1 MYALTISK
9 ERQEQIIKIASSMCE
24 KQKRQ
29 YLASEANLLGYGGV
43 SLISRIT
50 GVSRVTIT
58 HAMHELDNDQ
68 FEQHCRQR
76 AVGGGRADHTDLNGE
91 LARAIEETVSGATY
105 GSPMTVLKWTP
116 LSLRK
121 ISRILEERYY
131 LKASHSTVKK
141 VLKKLGYS
149 RQANKKMEQVG
160 SPAPDRDEQ
169 FRYINSKAE
178 EFINAGQ
185 PVISVDTKKKENI
198 GNFKNQGSE
207 YRKSKDPRHVLDHDF
222 PIPELGKVAP
232 YGIYVLNENTGFINL
247 GTDHDT
253 AEFSVESIMR
263 WWEIVGKH
271 TYPDATKIFITC
283 DSGGSNSVNG
293 RLWKQQLTEFSR
305 ITGLEVHVSHFPAGA
320 SKWNKVEHRLFSY
333 ISKSWQGQPLIDIET
348 VIKLIGS
355 TTTTTG
361 LKVMCIPDY
370 NKYELGK
377 KVSDKEFKSLPIQYL
392 NDLGKRNYVINA
404 KECRE
409 VV

>member
-1 MYALTISK
+1 MFALTISK
-9 ERQEQIIKIASSMCE
+9 EKQEQIIKVAGTMCE

-29 YLASEANLLGYGGV
+29 YLASEAALLGYGGV

-50 GVSRVTIT
+50 GVSRVTIAR
-58 HAMHELDNDQ
+58 AMHELDSDQ
-68 FEQHCRQR
+68 FKQHSRQR
-76 AVGGGRADHTDLNGE
+76 AAGGGRADHTALDGE
-91 LARAIEETVSGATY
+91 LARTIEEIVSEATY
-105 GSPMTVLKWTP
+105 GSPMTVLKWTT

-121 ISRILEERYY
+121 ISRILEEKYS
-131 LKASHSTVKK
+131 LKASHSTVQK

-149 RQANKKMEQVG
+149 RQANKKMKQVG

-198 GNFKNQGSE
+198 GNFKNQGTE
-207 YRKSKDPRHVLDHDF
+207 YRKSKDPRHVFDHDF

-232 YGIYVLNENTGFINL
+232 YGIYVLNENTGFVNL

-253 AEFSVESIMR
+253 AEFSVQSIMR
-263 WWEIVGKH
+263 WWEMVGKH
-271 TYPDATKIFITC
+271 TYPEATKIFITC
-283 DSGGSNSVNG
+283 DSGGSNSVSG

-305 ITGLEVHVSHFPAGA
+305 ITGLEVHVSHFPAGT

-348 VIKLIGS
+348 VIELIGS

-361 LKVMCIPDY
+361 LKVVCIPDY

-377 KVSDKEFKSLPIQYL
+377 KVSDKEFKSLPVQYL

-404 KECRE
+404 KEYE
-409 VV
+409 KVV